1 MDIDVREYRPG
12 DEGGL
17 VELLG
22 LVFGGWPHLDVSCSP
37 LEYWRW
43 KFEGREGLGKFI
55 VVAET
60 GGGELV
66 AAYTRCLSSS
76 RVFSES
82 TGAP

>member
-22 LVFGGWPHLDVSCSP
+22 LVFGGWPHLDVSYSP

-55 VVAET
+55 VVA
-60 GGGELV
+60 GSWW